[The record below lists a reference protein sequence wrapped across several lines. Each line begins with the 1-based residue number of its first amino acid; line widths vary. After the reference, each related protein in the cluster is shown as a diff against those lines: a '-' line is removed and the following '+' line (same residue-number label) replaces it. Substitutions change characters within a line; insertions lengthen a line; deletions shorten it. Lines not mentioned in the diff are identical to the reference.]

1 MPREKYLTWRILVFL
16 FPFLYYFRAL
26 VPGFPFSLEIKNDF
40 IVLYYKYKVYLLD
53 MLSSGHFPLWS
64 PAEASGYAFYS
75 NPFTQTF
82 YPLNLPLILVYK
94 ILGGYSLF
102 DHQAFTILGV
112 SIYALGLCLWLNL
125 LLSSQRAVFF
135 ATIVITLSFKLG
147 EILRFPNAVHTA
159 AWMPWIL
166 YGITLAATQ
175 GKYLRSGLIIFVS
188 CIMLLT
194 GGYPYYA
201 YFTLF
206 LIPPYVLLL
215 LFPGLRPLL
224 ITRKPLSSFSIG
236 KFLLTLL
243 LPSSAALSICAPYL
257 LKVQQL
263 MAQTVDRTGSS
274 YEFSIH
280 ASFDPIGTL
289 GSFIF
294 PPAAQAEG
302 WYYFSMTG
310 VMLLMVYI
318 ASLIIN
324 RRTRASEFFF
334 LLLASVWFIAISSIT
349 YARISPIFH
358 FLWHYLPGFSSI
370 RILGRMNIILL
381 PILALLLARG
391 YESFESL
398 LTGMTEDGAEKN
410 LRQRALI
417 LAISVLLVT
426 TIIVAAVQVW
436 LYQTNRF
443 DRYWVLFFKPV
454 HGIEWTYI
462 YYTIISFIVMTS
474 VMFSALKRPF
484 KTPRSLLLV
493 LLILLT
499 LAVSDLFPVGSSQWM
514 LKASTTAGSKRTTF
528 GFHRMVTESLTVP
541 RTRVYDT
548 ITFPRFNV
556 GWLQS
561 WYFERYL
568 SFDQRVFLKNEDMLR
583 SNGILIYGTPMRVV
597 GVKDPG
603 GPSGYAE
610 FMGLKTGKRIFASQ
624 RIDHS
629 TIKDFLSDVE
639 ITESGPLHKMEVTYY
654 DGDKLT
660 MIVQNSQAIYVSF
673 IDNWDPDWKA
683 LANGKRVGIDKL
695 FGTFKSVRIEPGE
708 NKIVFNYRPF
718 FGH

>member
-1 MPREKYLTWRILVFL
+1 MPREKYLTWRILIFL
-16 FPFLYYFRAL
+16 FPFLYYFRAFI
-26 VPGFPFSLEIKNDF
+26 PGLPFSLEIKNDF

-53 MLSSGHFPLWS
+53 MLASGHFPLWS
-64 PAEASGYAFYS
+64 PAEASGYPFYS

-82 YPLNLPLILVYK
+82 YPLNLPLVLVYK

-112 SIYALGLCLWLNL
+112 SLYALGLCLWLNL
-125 LLSSQRAVFF
+125 LLCSPRAVFF
-135 ATIVITLSFKLG
+135 ATIVISLSFKLG

-175 GKYLRSGLIIFVS
+175 GKYLKSGLIIFVS

-206 LIPPYVLLL
+206 LIPPYVLLF
-215 LFPGLRPLL
+215 LFPGFRPLL
-224 ITRKPLSSFSIG
+224 SSRKPLSSFSVT
-236 KFLLTLL
+236 KFLLTLV
-243 LPSSAALSICAPYL
+243 LPCSAALSICAPYL

-280 ASFDPIGTL
+280 AGFDPIGTL

-294 PPAAQAEG
+294 PPAALAEG
-302 WYYFSMTG
+302 WYYFSMIG
-310 VMLLMVYI
+310 VMLLMVYF
-318 ASLIIN
+318 ANLIMN
-324 RRTRASEFFF
+324 RRARASEFLF
-334 LLLASVWFIAISSIT
+334 LILALVWFISISVIT
-349 YARISPIFH
+349 YGRISPLFS
-358 FLWHYLPGFSSI
+358 FLWKYLPGFSSI
-370 RILGRMNIILL
+370 RNFARMNIILL
-381 PILALLLARG
+381 PILALTLARA

-398 LTGMTEDGAEKN
+398 LTGNGSAKN
-410 LRQRALI
+410 SRRRDLI
-417 LAISVLLVT
+417 LTTSVLLPT
-426 TIIVAAVQVW
+426 TIIITGIQSW
-436 LYQTNRF
+436 LYHTNRF

-474 VMFSALKRPF
+474 IMLSALKHPF

-493 LLILLT
+493 LLILLG

-514 LKASTTAGSKRTTF
+514 LKASTSAGSKRTTF
-528 GFHRMVTESLTVP
+528 EFQRMVTESLTVP
-541 RTRVYDT
+541 RSRMYDT

-556 GWLQS
+556 GWVQS

-603 GPSGYAE
+603 GASAYAE
-610 FMGLKTGKRIFASQ
+610 FMGLKTGRRIFASK
-624 RIDHS
+624 RIDYS

-639 ITESGPLHKMEVTYY
+639 ITESGPLRKMQVTYY
-654 DGDKLT
+654 DGDKLKMT
-660 MIVQNSQAIYVSF
+660 VENSQAIYVSF
-673 IDNWDPDWKA
+673 IDNWGPDWKA
-683 LANGKRVGIDKL
+683 LANGKRVRIDKL

-708 NKIVFNYRPF
+708 NEIVFCYRPF

>member
-1 MPREKYLTWRILVFL
+1 L

-26 VPGFPFSLEIKNDF
+26 IPGLPFSLGITNDF

-64 PAEASGYAFYS
+64 PAEAAGYPFYS
-75 NPFTQTF
+75 NPFTQSF

-94 ILGGYSLF
+94 ILGGYSPF
-102 DHQAFTILGV
+102 DHQVFTVFGV
-112 SIYALGLCLWLNL
+112 SIYALGLYLWLSL
-125 LLSSQRAVFF
+125 LLSHQRAVFF
-135 ATIVITLSFKLG
+135 GTIVISLSFKLG

-175 GKYLRSGLIIFVS
+175 GKYLRSGIIIFVS

-201 YFTLF
+201 YFALF

-215 LFPGLRPLL
+215 LFPCLRPLL
-224 ITRKPLSSFSIG
+224 ITRKPLSPFSIR
-236 KFLLTLL
+236 KFLLTLVL
-243 LPSSAALSICAPYL
+243 SPSIALSICAPYL
-257 LKVQQL
+257 TKVQQL
-263 MAQTVDRTGSS
+263 MNQTVDRAGSS
-274 YEFSIH
+274 YGFSVH
-280 ASFDPIGTL
+280 ASFDPISTL

-310 VMLLMVYI
+310 VMLLVVYTGI
-318 ASLIIN
+318 LVLN
-324 RRTRASEFFF
+324 RRTRISEFSF
-334 LLLASVWFIAISSIT
+334 LLLALLWFIAISAIT
-349 YARISPIFH
+349 YGRISPVFN

-370 RILGRMNIILL
+370 RILGRMNIVFL
-381 PILALLLARG
+381 PILALLLARA

-398 LTGMTEDGAEKN
+398 LTGLTEEGSEKN

-417 LAISVLLVT
+417 LAVSVLLVT
-426 TIIVAAVQVW
+426 AIIVAAVQIW
-436 LYQTNRF
+436 LYQTKRF

-462 YYTIISFIVMTS
+462 YYTIISFIVMSS
-474 VMFSALKRPF
+474 VMFSAIKRPLR
-484 KTPRSLLLV
+484 TPRSFLLLFLV
-493 LLILLT
+493 LLA
-499 LAVSDLFPVGSSQWM
+499 LAVSDLFPVGSNQWM
-514 LKASTTAGSKRTTF
+514 RKAPGSALSERTVF
-528 GFHRMVTESLTVP
+528 GFHRMVSESLMIP

-561 WYFERYL
+561 WYFERYF
-568 SFDQRVFLKNEDMLR
+568 SFDQRVFLRNEDMIR
-583 SNGILIYGTPMRVV
+583 SDGILVYGTPMRII

-603 GPSGYAE
+603 GPNGYAE
-610 FMGLKTGKRIFASQ
+610 FMGLKNGRRIFATQ

-629 TIKDFLSDVE
+629 TIKDFLSDAE
-639 ITESGPLHKMEVTYY
+639 MTESGLLHKMEVTYY
-654 DGDKLT
+654 DGDDLK
-660 MIVQNSQAIYVSF
+660 MKVQNSQPIYVSF

-683 LANGKRVGIDKL
+683 LVNGKRVGIDKL
-695 FGTFKSVRIEPGE
+695 FGTFKSVRVEPG
-708 NKIVFNYRPF
+708 NNNIVFYYCPF